1 MQFYSDFLFFRIF
14 FPSALALLNV
24 REVKSLRYVAMVA
37 KRLDFNKL
45 WQKNK
50 KMTCMGF
57 LCMIALKQNHKT
69 VVHKF
74 LPTYENANGR
84 LCQERLLR

>member
-45 WQKNK
+45 WQK
-50 KMTCMGF
+50 
-57 LCMIALKQNHKT
+57 KQKND
-69 VVHKF
+69 VHGCPVHDCTQTKSQ
-74 LPTYENANGR
+74 NGSP
-84 LCQERLLR
+84 

>member
-1 MQFYSDFLFFRIF
+1 MF

-37 KRLDFNKL
+37 KLLDFNKL
-45 WQKNK
+45 WQKKQKNDVH
-50 KMTCMGF
+50 GF
-57 LCMIALKQNHKT
+57 PCMIALKQNHKT
-69 VVHKF
+69 VVYNF

>member
-45 WQKNK
+45 WQKKQKNDVH
-50 KMTCMGF
+50 GF
-57 LCMIALKQNHKT
+57 PVHDCTQTKSQNGS
-69 VVHKF
+69 
-74 LPTYENANGR
+74 P
-84 LCQERLLR
+84 